1 MSAEPALTPGSA
13 SSERGCVTCE
23 LHAEAVFRVEGM
35 DCNEEVVILE
45 RRLKPLAGMESLSAD
60 VIGQRL
66 HVRYDAAK
74 LTTAAMVDAVGQ
86 TGMRI
91 WLEHD
96 EPLAEGSGVRTRLQV
111 TALAGLAIGAGLG
124 ASYLRLDEV
133 AVVLHVVA
141 TAVGAVFPARRAV
154 TALRTRTTDINVL
167 MVIAVAGALALGEV
181 LEAATVVFLFSL
193 AQWLEV
199 RTLERARQAIRAL
212 IDLAPRQALVKRGGA
227 EVMVRIEEIAPG
239 DEIVVRPGDKVPVDG
254 RVLSGHSDVN
264 EAPITG
270 ESLPVDKTPG
280 QDVYAGTINGRGALE
295 IHVTRVGRDTR
306 LAHIIHLV
314 EDAQSKRAPVQAFVD
329 RFTRIY
335 TPAVIVLAVVVAV
348 APPLVAD
355 AEVSTWLY
363 RALVLLV
370 ISCPCALVIST
381 PVSIVSALS
390 AAARNGVLIK
400 GGAFLERLAEVRT
413 VALDKTGTVTT
424 GRLSVTEILPFG
436 AATEDDLLRMAAAVE
451 ARSQHPIARAIVEYA
466 RTRGIAMPPVTRFV
480 SAPGLGAE
488 ARTLDRQVLIGN
500 EALLEARGIQVPQ
513 LETVTAARR
522 GGQSLV
528 FVAVDQRLAGAIAVA
543 DRPRETA
550 REAVE
555 LLRANGIRRVA
566 MLTGDHPDTARAVAE
581 SLRIEEHHASL
592 LPEQKH
598 DIVQGLRRREGAV
611 MMVGDGVNDAP
622 ALAAADVGVAMG
634 AAGSDAALETA
645 DVALMSDE
653 LLKLPYALR
662 LARATVRNVKTNV
675 AVSLVMKAAFLVLA
689 VTGTATLWM
698 AVLADTGASVIVV
711 ANALRLLRTR

>member
-1 MSAEPALTPGSA
+1 MPAADPSSHRPSAA
-13 SSERGCVTCE
+13 CVTCE

-45 RRLKPLAGMESLSAD
+45 RRLKPLAGMEALSAD

-66 HVRYDAAK
+66 HVKYDAAK

-86 TGMRI
+86 TGMRM

-96 EPLAEGSGVRTRLQV
+96 EPLAAGPDVRTRLRL
-111 TALAGLAIGAGLG
+111 TAAAGAAMAAGAAASLLGLG
-124 ASYLRLDEV
+124 GV
-133 AVVLHVVA
+133 AVALHVVA
-141 TAVGAVFPARRAV
+141 TLIGAVFPVRRALAAIRSHTV
-154 TALRTRTTDINVL
+154 DINVL
-167 MVIAVAGALALGEV
+167 MVIAVIGALALGEF
-181 LEAATVVFLFSL
+181 LEAASVVFLFSL

-212 IDLAPRQALVKRGGA
+212 IDLAPRQVLLKRGGVDVA
-227 EVMVRIEEIAPG
+227 VPIEDVRPG
-239 DEIVVRPGDKVPVDG
+239 DEILVRPGDKVPVDG
-254 RVLSGHSDVN
+254 RVLSGQSDVN

-270 ESLPVDKTPG
+270 ESLPVDKASG
-280 QDVYAGTINGRGALE
+280 QEVYAGTINGRGALDVV
-295 IHVTRVGRDTR
+295 VTRVGRDTR

-314 EDAQSKRAPVQAFVD
+314 EDAQARRAPVQTFVD
-329 RFTRIY
+329 RFARIY
-335 TPAVIVLAVVVAV
+335 TPAVIGLAVVVAAV
-348 APPLVAD
+348 PPLVAD
-355 AEVSTWLY
+355 ADVSTWLY

-370 ISCPCALVIST
+370 IACPCALVIST
-381 PVSIVSALS
+381 PVSIVAALS

-400 GGAFLERLAEVRT
+400 GGAFLERLADVR
-413 VALDKTGTVTT
+413 VIAFDKTGTITT
-424 GRLSVTEILPFG
+424 GQLTVTDVIPL
-436 AATEDDLLRMAAAVE
+436 AAGLEVDVLRYAAAVE
-451 ARSQHPIARAIVEYA
+451 ARSEHPIARAIVLYA
-466 RTRGIAMPPVTRFV
+466 RQRGVDIPPVTRFA

-488 ARTLDRQVLIGN
+488 AHTLDRQILVGN
-500 EALLEARGIQVPQ
+500 ERMMAGRGLAVPP
-513 LETVTAARR
+513 LDSVPAARQAGR
-522 GGQSLV
+522 SLI
-528 FVAVDQRLAGAIAVA
+528 FVAVDGRVVGALAVE
-543 DRPRETA
+543 DHPRQAA
-550 REAVE
+550 REAIE
-555 LLRANGIRRVA
+555 LLRTHGIRRVA
-566 MLTGDHPDTARAVAE
+566 MLTGDHADTARAVAE
-581 SLRIEEHHASL
+581 TLRIDEHYAAL

-598 DIVQGLRRREGAV
+598 ALVHSLRNGHGAV

-675 AVSLVMKAAFLVLA
+675 AVSLVLKAAFLVMA
-689 VTGTATLWM
+689 VTGSATLWM